1 MKLKLLSRIT
11 IFLMTKVVRRY
22 GWNNGPRPPG
32 FPPVTYYPFWRF
44 VEGTDGKR
52 IASASLTEA
61 FAASM
66 LEEAGL
72 FAGQTP
78 KKL

>member
-22 GWNNGPRPPG
+22 GWTNGPRPPG
-32 FPPVTYYPFWRF
+32 FPPVTHYPFWRF
-44 VEGTDGKR
+44 VGQDKKR

-66 LEEAGL
+66 LEEGGL
-72 FAGQTP
+72 FEGQTP